1 MPHYRSLDGLRLE
14 NTWLTI
20 GIFDGV
26 HRGHRALLSR
36 LVEGAH
42 AAGCPAVVLSL
53 HPHPAVVLGGQTN
66 FAYLTPPDEKADL
79 LTSLGIEAVI
89 TLPFSLAL
97 AAESAEEFM
106 RRLAPA
112 LGLRHLLI
120 GYDFALG
127 RGREGN
133 AARLAEIGQRLG
145 YTVETFA
152 AVRQGEKIIS
162 SSAIRAALTAGEV
175 AEAAGLLGYP
185 YALRGPIVHGDGR
198 GRHINIPTANL
209 QIPPEKLIPANG
221 IYATWA
227 WVGGE
232 RFAAATNIGINPTFT
247 PSRQTVSVETHL
259 LDFSGDL
266 YGQEVRLEFIAR
278 LRGEQRFPSVEA
290 LLVQIQAD
298 IAQTRKIL
306 SESPRPG

>member
-42 AAGCPAVVLSL
+42 AAGCLAAVLSL
-53 HPHPAVVLGGQTN
+53 HPHPAVVLGGQTD

-79 LTSLGIEAVI
+79 LASLGVDAVI

-97 AAESAEEFM
+97 AAESAEAFM
-106 RRLAPA
+106 RRIVPP
-112 LGLRHLLI
+112 LGLRRLLI

-152 AVRQGEKIIS
+152 AVRQEDQVIS
-162 SSAIRAALTAGEV
+162 SSAIRAALTAGKV
-175 AEAAGLLGYP
+175 AEAASLLGYP
-185 YALRGPIVHGDGR
+185 YTLRGPVVHGDGR

-209 QIPPEKLIPANG
+209 HIPAEKLIPARG

-227 WVGGE
+227 RVGDE

-247 PSRQTVSVETHL
+247 PERQTASVEAHL
-259 LDFSGDL
+259 LDFQGNL
-266 YGQEVRLEFIAR
+266 YGQQMTLEFVAR
-278 LRGEQRFPSVEA
+278 LRDEMKFSSVDA
-290 LLVQIQAD
+290 LLAQIQSD

-306 SESPRPG
+306 LAEGLA